1 MTNYYKDNNE
11 ALKVARNSTFIDSRI
26 ISRIFK
32 HIKNKGILAETIKI
46 NMDPLKEIKQ
56 KPKKDFIDQITLY
69 RDLRGY
75 TKKQLAE
82 ELGISPQKMSN
93 YEMRRVEMKNPK
105 IIQGIINILNI
116 ENPNLTKYQRFLLEN
131 PNEKIK
137 DYILEN
143 NEDLREISK
152 ILSIEPKTIM
162 NWILHDDVII
172 SEESYNK
179 MKRNYNKIFHQGKHN
194 YLEED
199 EEEEQE

>member
-162 NWILHDDVII
+162 NWILNDDVII

-179 MKRNYNKIFHQGKHN
+179 MKRNYNKIFHQGKQN

>member
-179 MKRNYNKIFHQGKHN
+179 MKRNYNKIFHQGKQN

>member
-116 ENPNLTKYQRFLLEN
+116 ENPNLKKYQRFLLEN

-179 MKRNYNKIFHQGKHN
+179 MKRNYNKIFHQGKQN